1 MENDKNM
8 WHYSFKYTMPFHIG
22 ETNKGDWID
31 KLDSTQL
38 EILYLDIFGSE
49 LAEDECDEAR
59 QMLGNIGIVC

>member
-8 WHYSFKYTMPFHIG
+8 WHYSFKYTMPFQIG

-38 EILYLDIFGSE
+38 EMLYLDVFGAE
-49 LAEDECDEAR
+49 LTDEECVEAQ
-59 QMLGNIGIVC
+59 QMLENIGIKC

>member
-1 MENDKNM
+1 MENDKNT

-38 EILYLDIFGSE
+38 EMLYLDVFGAE
-49 LAEDECDEAR
+49 LTDEECVEAR
-59 QMLGNIGIVC
+59 EMLENIGIKC

>member
-8 WHYSFKYTMPFHIG
+8 WHYSFKYTMPLHIG

-38 EILYLDIFGSE
+38 EMLYLDVFGAE
-49 LAEDECDEAR
+49 LTDEECGEAR
-59 QMLGNIGIVC
+59 QMLRNIGIKC